1 MNNELDHIVDT
12 DSVKPFDFCAEF
24 ENSMSIAQ
32 EIMDILDD
40 LDLFTHSF
48 EIYTDIVNAI
58 DTNGG
63 VDASLEVMFGENFS
77 SSESMRE
84 EASME
89 ADGFISKI
97 INTVKEFFRKLWA
110 WFQSIFKGNDGV
122 IKALEEASKNID
134 SKANI
139 FPLKVNHKFLYE
151 GGWVNKVITTTFA
164 GVEQGIDQTPYQYKT
179 VFNVNIPGT
188 KTVRTDI
195 VNKEAEGD
203 TLFGGAFMIEN
214 PQQFK
219 NACSCLVLALNAIKS
234 SEQSF
239 KRLEDEIEQ
248 QAKDE
253 GKERGAIVRKV
264 LAAKAWARIRLINA
278 RVRAGAMYLVNRA
291 K

>member
-24 ENSMSIAQ
+24 ENEMSIVH

-63 VDASLEVMFGENFS
+63 VDASLEHMFGENFS

-122 IKALEEASKNID
+122 IKALEEASRNID

-188 KTVRTDI
+188 KTARTDI

-219 NACSCLVLALNAIKS
+219 NACSCLILALNAIKS
-234 SEQSF
+234 SEQNF

-248 QAKDE
+248 QAKAE
-253 GKERGAIVRKV
+253 GKERGAIMRKV

>member
-12 DSVKPFDFCAEF
+12 NSVKPFDFCAEF

-32 EIMDILDD
+32 EIMDILED

-48 EIYTDIVNAI
+48 EIYTEIVNAI

-63 VDASLEVMFGENFS
+63 VDASLEHMFGENFS

-134 SKANI
+134 NKANI

-188 KTVRTDI
+188 KTARTDI

-219 NACSCLVLALNAIKS
+219 NACSCLILALNAIKS

-253 GKERGAIVRKV
+253 GKERGAIMRKV
-264 LAAKAWARIRLINA
+264 LAAKAWARIRIINA

>member
-12 DSVKPFDFCAEF
+12 NPVKPFDFCAEF
-24 ENSMSIAQ
+24 ENEMSIAQ
-32 EIMDILDD
+32 EIMDTLEN

-58 DTNGG
+58 DANGG
-63 VDASLEVMFGENFS
+63 VDASLEHMFGENFS

-122 IKALEEASKNID
+122 IKALEEASRNID

-151 GGWVNKVITTTFA
+151 GGWVNKVINTTFA

-188 KTVRTDI
+188 KTARTDI

-219 NACSCLVLALNAIKS
+219 NACSCLVIALNAIKS

-239 KRLEDEIEQ
+239 KRLEGEIEQ

-253 GKERGAIVRKV
+253 GKERGAIMRKV